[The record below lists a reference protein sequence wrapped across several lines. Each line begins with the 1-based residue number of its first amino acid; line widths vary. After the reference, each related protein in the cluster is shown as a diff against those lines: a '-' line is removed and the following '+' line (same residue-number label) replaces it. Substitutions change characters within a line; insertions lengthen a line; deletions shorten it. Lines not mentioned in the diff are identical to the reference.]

1 MNQTDATGYLT
12 HTGFFVPIVTLQR
25 RLGNAGYANIQKR
38 LTKISVQK
46 VGPPKIAKMYLEFDL
61 TPKLRCVYLP
71 RWIGLGLIGKVLHS
85 VDILFKPIVQR
96 ECKLAIDLYENQ
108 VILCRHLMKYVYTP
122 ERIANGRATCIL
134 NLRAGMGKT
143 FVASGLFNALG
154 MRSLYVVP
162 TRPLALQAV
171 KDLKVCMDPSVV
183 IGLFGKAKKNKPD
196 PSTVIANQY
205 ITVIV
210 INSAIKQSD
219 AFFSGYSLVILDEV
233 HMYCT
238 DQRRSIFRLS
248 SHCVL
253 GMSATTEDRDDG
265 FDVIAHKELGEIIRA
280 DKVPGFT
287 YEDVEFDGTARII
300 SYNGPPEF
308 TQNLIHEST
317 QRVFTHYMHNQFIA
331 DPQRTQVVV
340 DELIRLYDWRDS
352 NGNKHHIYVF
362 AEEVEILRTAR
373 TAFAA
378 ALKHRADIVA
388 DIVAPELIDGEENVE
403 ENKDDKNT
411 DLGEG
416 LEMFTGGLKDEKIN
430 EIILKGRVLFATF
443 GFAATGTSILKMS
456 AMIFLT
462 PRKAN
467 MKQCVARIL
476 RRGSNI
482 EIPRIVVDV
491 VDNKTALRY
500 QVGKRMLAYDF
511 YGFKRENIKIKA

>member
-1 MNQTDATGYLT
+1 MDQHRGYLT
-12 HTGFFVPIVTLQR
+12 HTGFFVPIVTLKQ
-25 RLGNAGYANIQKR
+25 RLGIAGYTTVLKK

-46 VGPPKIAKMYLEFDL
+46 VGPPKIARMYLEFDL

-71 RWIGLGLIGKVLHS
+71 RCIGLGLVGKVLTS
-85 VDILFKPIVQR
+85 VDILFKPIVNQPLP
-96 ECKLAIDLYENQ
+96 LAINLYENQ
-108 VILCRHLMKYVYTP
+108 VVLTDYLMKNIYTP
-122 ERIANGRATCIL
+122 ERIATGRATCIL

-143 FVASGLFNALG
+143 FVASGLFSALS
-154 MRSLYVVP
+154 MRGLYVVP

-171 KDLKVCMDPSVV
+171 KDLKVCMDPSVI
-183 IGLFGKAKKNKPD
+183 IGLFGKTKKSD
-196 PSTVIANQY
+196 PTTTVANQHV
-205 ITVIV
+205 TVIV
-210 INSAIKQSD
+210 INSAIKQNE

-238 DQRRSIFRLS
+238 DQRRAIFRMS

-265 FDVIAHKELGEIIRA
+265 FDVIAHKELGLIIRA

-287 YEDVEFDGTARII
+287 YEDVMFDGTARII
-300 SYNGPPEF
+300 SYNGPTEF

-331 DPQRTQVVV
+331 DPHRTKVVV
-340 DELIRLYDWRDS
+340 DELIKLYDWRDA

-373 TAFAA
+373 CAFAA

-388 DIVAPELIDGEENVE
+388 DIVAPELGEVDVENH
-403 ENKDDKNT
+403 T
-411 DLGEG
+411 DG

-511 YGFKRENIKIKA
+511 YGFKRENIKIKYSDC